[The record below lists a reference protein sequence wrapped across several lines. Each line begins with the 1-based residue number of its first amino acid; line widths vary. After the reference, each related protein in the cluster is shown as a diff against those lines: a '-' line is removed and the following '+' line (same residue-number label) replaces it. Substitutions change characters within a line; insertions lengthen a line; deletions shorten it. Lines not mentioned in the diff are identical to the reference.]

1 MATSSYIDTH
11 IQPLSEIFSAAHN
24 QVGNKSNA
32 SPKRSPAKP
41 VAPTPPTTT
50 ANAKDAGEDAPQ
62 PLYPDLNQNLNSFP
76 QYNTDSGYHG
86 MPDDEEGD
94 DEDDDVVLTQVQT
107 ESQTS
112 TQPLENGPVPDSSP
126 AHGLVKDRR
135 TTESSFHSAHE
146 DIRQRED
153 TAEPM
158 NIDSTANHKTEVQS
172 PKPREEK
179 DSEASPVPVSE
190 KEPEKTP
197 EPKAEQEAKPQPA
210 QDTKSQP
217 EPESEPEPEPV
228 HNTKSSPVNTPATQ
242 HSQPQLEENAENDKD
257 DMALD
262 NLDDIGS
269 PSDGSTPDRPPIR
282 KSSLTFASL
291 PAREPLMKKSLG
303 GTRMSRTS
311 HIDIAKPNNA
321 GGSGYLG
328 RQTGGHRTTQAA
340 LDEGATQGDR
350 MDLDDDLREGAD
362 ADTRASKLH
371 NKSSTQRLHEKISML
386 GKLQPSRPT
395 KSIPSVSGLSSA
407 QVSYPELPPVSKTET
422 RPEAAN
428 RRSQNTPAPEPEPMA
443 TDDEDWIKPLN
454 TPQRPNL
461 AKSQTMEEA
470 TRTETKQISNKDDA
484 AVARHQDTGDQMAKA
499 NEKDTKKPKSTTP
512 IHSPQQRPGHQKSA
526 SASVI
531 AAEASTTPVGS
542 PDTQNAPLSAS
553 KWRLQ
558 SIMKSAKGL
567 FSNTDSVSAAAKVEA
582 SSADEPREQPEDRAT
597 SHSVEDRPS
606 SQPAQTPPPTK
617 QEGRRTRSSTERE
630 EKRRQQETE
639 DRERE
644 EKEQEEQEEKAREQ
658 EKQKAIQHKAAQEKA
673 SLEREERTASVTTAA
688 APSPKKIPQ
697 PQKHASKEP
706 EPSHETSSKSAIPP
720 PSTSQ
725 QQQKQPER
733 RPVKPTREPTQ
744 KPRPQP
750 VSIRVGSALSRQIPI
765 ASNSNAQESTAP
777 APTPASTSKP
787 STLKKKT
794 SNQSL
799 HTASSNSSFKSSV
812 SNNSQRKAQL
822 ASERKKEQEERDA
835 RRKEEQRREM
845 ERKRAAQQQEEARRQ
860 ELRRAEAERREKER
874 HASEDPKKAAHMQA
888 IEKRRLENA
897 RRLERQG
904 SQQPGNDTVSSE
916 HTSLAE
922 G

>member
-50 ANAKDAGEDAPQ
+50 TNAKDAGEDAPQ

-86 MPDDEEGD
+86 MPDDEESD

-112 TQPLENGPVPDSSP
+112 TQPLENEPVPDSSP

-242 HSQPQLEENAENDKD
+242 RSQPQLEENAENDKD

-269 PSDGSTPDRPPIR
+269 PSDGSTPERPPIR

-350 MDLDDDLREGAD
+350 MDLDDELREGAD

-484 AVARHQDTGDQMAKA
+484 AVARHQDTDDQTAKA

-531 AAEASTTPVGS
+531 AVEASTTPVGS

-673 SLEREERTASVTTAA
+673 SLEREEQTASVTTAA

>member
-94 DEDDDVVLTQVQT
+94 DEDDVVLTQVQT

-269 PSDGSTPDRPPIR
+269 PSDGSTPERPPIR

-606 SQPAQTPPPTK
+606 SQPAQTPPPMK

-630 EKRRQQETE
+630 EKRRQQETG

-777 APTPASTSKP
+777 ASTPASTSKP

>member
-242 HSQPQLEENAENDKD
+242 RSQPQLEENAENDKD

-269 PSDGSTPDRPPIR
+269 PSDGSTPERPPIR

-499 NEKDTKKPKSTTP
+499 NEKDKKKPKSTTP

>member
-62 PLYPDLNQNLNSFP
+62 PPYPDLNQNLNSFP

-94 DEDDDVVLTQVQT
+94 DEDDGVVLTQVQT

-242 HSQPQLEENAENDKD
+242 RSQPQLEENAENDKD

-269 PSDGSTPDRPPIR
+269 PSDGSTPERPPIR

-350 MDLDDDLREGAD
+350 MDLDDELREGAD

-499 NEKDTKKPKSTTP
+499 NEKDKKPKSTTP

>member
-269 PSDGSTPDRPPIR
+269 PSDGSTPERPPIR

>member
-50 ANAKDAGEDAPQ
+50 TNAKDAGEDAPQ

-86 MPDDEEGD
+86 MPDDEESD

-112 TQPLENGPVPDSSP
+112 TQPLENEPVPDSSP

-269 PSDGSTPDRPPIR
+269 PSDGSTPERPPIR

-350 MDLDDDLREGAD
+350 MDLDDELREGAD

-484 AVARHQDTGDQMAKA
+484 AVARHQDTDDQMAKA

-658 EKQKAIQHKAAQEKA
+658 EKQKAIQHKAAQEKG

-777 APTPASTSKP
+777 APTPASASKP

>member
-94 DEDDDVVLTQVQT
+94 DEDDGVVLTQVQT

-269 PSDGSTPDRPPIR
+269 PSDGSTPERPPIR

>member
-62 PLYPDLNQNLNSFP
+62 PPYPDLNQNLNSFP

-94 DEDDDVVLTQVQT
+94 DEDDGVVLTQVQT

-269 PSDGSTPDRPPIR
+269 PSDGSTPERPPIR

-499 NEKDTKKPKSTTP
+499 NEKDKKPKSTTP

>member
-50 ANAKDAGEDAPQ
+50 TNAKDAGEDAPQ
-62 PLYPDLNQNLNSFP
+62 PLYPNLNQNLNSFP

-112 TQPLENGPVPDSSP
+112 TQPLENEPVPDSSP

-269 PSDGSTPDRPPIR
+269 PSDGSTPERPPIR

-484 AVARHQDTGDQMAKA
+484 AVARHQDTDDQMAKA

-658 EKQKAIQHKAAQEKA
+658 EKQKAIQHKAAQEKG

>member
-269 PSDGSTPDRPPIR
+269 PSDGSTPERPPIR

-499 NEKDTKKPKSTTP
+499 NEKDKKKPKSTTP

>member
-62 PLYPDLNQNLNSFP
+62 PPYPDLNQNLNSFP

-94 DEDDDVVLTQVQT
+94 DEDDGVVLTQVQT

-242 HSQPQLEENAENDKD
+242 RSQPQLEENAENDKD

-269 PSDGSTPDRPPIR
+269 PSDGSTPERPPIR

-499 NEKDTKKPKSTTP
+499 NEKDKKPKSTTP

>member
-50 ANAKDAGEDAPQ
+50 TNAKDAGEDAPQ

-269 PSDGSTPDRPPIR
+269 PSDGSTPERPPIR

-499 NEKDTKKPKSTTP
+499 NEKDKKKPKSTTP

>member
-94 DEDDDVVLTQVQT
+94 DEDDGVVLTQVQT

-606 SQPAQTPPPTK
+606 SQPAQTPPPMK

>member
-62 PLYPDLNQNLNSFP
+62 PPYPDLNQNLNSFP

-94 DEDDDVVLTQVQT
+94 DEDDVVLTQVQT

-269 PSDGSTPDRPPIR
+269 PSDGSTPERPPIR

-499 NEKDTKKPKSTTP
+499 NEKDKKPKSTTP

>member
-62 PLYPDLNQNLNSFP
+62 PPYPDLNQNLNSFP

-94 DEDDDVVLTQVQT
+94 DEDDGVVLTQVQT

-269 PSDGSTPDRPPIR
+269 PSDGSTPERPPIR

-340 LDEGATQGDR
+340 LDEGATQGDK
-350 MDLDDDLREGAD
+350 MDLDDDLREGTD

-499 NEKDTKKPKSTTP
+499 NEKDKKPKSTTP

>member
-269 PSDGSTPDRPPIR
+269 PSDGSTPERPPIR

-340 LDEGATQGDR
+340 LDEGATQGDK
-350 MDLDDDLREGAD
+350 MDLDDDLREGTD

-499 NEKDTKKPKSTTP
+499 NEKDKKPKSTTP